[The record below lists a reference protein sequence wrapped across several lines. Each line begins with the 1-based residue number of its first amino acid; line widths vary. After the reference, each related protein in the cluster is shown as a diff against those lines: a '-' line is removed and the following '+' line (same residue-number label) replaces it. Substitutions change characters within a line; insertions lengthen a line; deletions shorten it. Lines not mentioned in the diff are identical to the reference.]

1 MKVDFHEEI
10 KEPIYAFTIKNLQG
24 IEITGTNTM
33 YEKADVKGKKEGES
47 QEITFTQKLDLQ
59 SKGRHTVRKQDS
71 SARQRYCFHEEP
83 AGTRRSLWS
92 NIPY

>member
-33 YEKADVKGKKEGES
+33 YEKADVKGKK
-47 QEITFTQKLDLQ
+47 
-59 SKGRHTVRKQDS
+59 R
-71 SARQRYCFHEEP
+71 ARV
-83 AGTRRSLWS
+83 RRSPSRRNWICRAE
-92 NIPY
+92 NI

>member
-33 YEKADVKGKKEGES
+33 YEKADVKDKKEGES
-47 QEITFTQKLDLQ
+47 QEITFTQKLDLHPGFFACWR
-59 SKGRHTVRKQDS
+59 SVRIAVNLLFLS
-71 SARQRYCFHEEP
+71 LHCFICRFIS
-83 AGTRRSLWS
+83 GK
-92 NIPY
+92 NIN

>member
-1 MKVDFHEEI
+1 MKGSTFSVRMKVDFHEEI

-33 YEKADVKGKKEGES
+33 YEKADVKDKKEGES

-59 SKGRHTVRKQDS
+59 GGEISDFSWMYRLP
-71 SARQRYCFHEEP
+71 QRRVC
-83 AGTRRSLWS
+83 GISQ
-92 NIPY
+92 IV